1 MVLVDT
7 DVLEADQVLAIGDVV
22 GDGEFHAVLLPGAPA
37 VVDVGRAVGAALPD
51 LEPVA
56 VAHVLGDRAGSLGHV
71 DHTGARVLDELV
83 VPQLGRD
90 LVTGFSVVGLGRR
103 AEGAL
108 VTPEVL
114 RVDDLVGERRLV
126 VVAVLADVVVITS
139 NSFVVDD

>member
-7 DVLEADQVLAIGDVV
+7 DVFEADQVLAIGNVV
-22 GDGEFHAVLLPGAPA
+22 GDGELHAVLLPGAPA

-56 VAHVLGDRAGSLGHV
+56 VAHVLGDGARSLGHV
-71 DHTGARVLDELV
+71 DHTRARVLDELV

-108 VTPEVL
+108 VAPEVL

-126 VVAVLADVVVITS
+126 VVAVLANVVVVTS
-139 NSFVVDD
+139 DGFVVDD